1 MVWDAPGWP
10 VHGDEWLFPPKL
22 SFQTQVESSENATLN
37 QGWDSLSKVFRW
49 RVRSIRGLR
58 VTAGATAFNDGPWN
72 QHWRS
77 EAEIKIPG
85 NNVAALSQGRERG
98 NEFKTV

>member
-1 MVWDAPGWP
+1 M
-10 VHGDEWLFPPKL
+10 
-22 SFQTQVESSENATLN
+22 
-37 QGWDSLSKVFRW
+37 
-49 RVRSIRGLR
+49 
-58 VTAGATAFNDGPWN
+58 TAGATIFNDGPWN

-77 EAEIKIPG
+77 EGEIKIPG